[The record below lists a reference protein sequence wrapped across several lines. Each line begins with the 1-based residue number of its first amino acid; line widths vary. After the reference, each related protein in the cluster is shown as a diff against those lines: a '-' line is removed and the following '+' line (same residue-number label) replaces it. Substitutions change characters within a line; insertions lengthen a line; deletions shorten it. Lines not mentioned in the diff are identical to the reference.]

1 MEKNGPKTLSPQG
14 LSMSAYLVGMTLR
27 PWSSVLFSTLL
38 GCLLGC
44 TPGPELDLID
54 AINLTVSP
62 QLIGGAGQR
71 MIESTDEHAYRFRLQ
86 HAVTDGDCLFTRWLR
101 RSEAAS

>member
-1 MEKNGPKTLSPQG
+1 
-14 LSMSAYLVGMTLR
+14 MSAYLVGMTLR

-54 AINLTVSP
+54 ANAVLTPTLPETPADYEGMGFPDS
-62 QLIGGAGQR
+62 
-71 MIESTDEHAYRFRLQ
+71 
-86 HAVTDGDCLFTRWLR
+86 WLPTMVHL
-101 RSEAAS
+101 